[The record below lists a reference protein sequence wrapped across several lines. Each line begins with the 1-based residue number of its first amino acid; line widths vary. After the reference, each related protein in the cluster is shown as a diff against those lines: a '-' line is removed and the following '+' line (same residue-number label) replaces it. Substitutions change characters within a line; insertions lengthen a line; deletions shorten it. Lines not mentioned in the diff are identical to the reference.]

1 VAELFNRRTFLTGGH
16 ERPRVH
22 LASVE
27 GDGEAGQH
35 GCGRRRGAGQPTGA
49 RVMELGVLPDKLR
62 SRLGPVARSYLP
74 PQGDAAELALV
85 EAAAGRFAIKRARG
99 AVSRAGSGGRSSG

>member
-1 VAELFNRRTFLTGGH
+1 MELSAVPDEL
-16 ERPRVH
+16 RPR
-22 LASVE
+22 LE
-27 GDGEAGQH
+27 
-35 GCGRRRGAGQPTGA
+35 
-49 RVMELGVLPDKLR
+49 RVYR
-62 SRLGPVARSYLP
+62 IYWP